1 MEAAKKLADLKSK
14 VARENPGN
22 KNSEA
27 KKNEILKKCEE
38 EFYALIGKNV
48 ENSGQSEEEKEAP
61 QGDEKK
67 LERKVSEKQASDRA
81 EILDNTGSRKDLEVK
96 EEDKNPS
103 AG

>member
-22 KNSEA
+22 KTFEM

-38 EFYALIGKNV
+38 EFYALIGKTD
-48 ENSGQSEEEKEAP
+48 ENAGPSEEEKEVP
-61 QGDEKK
+61 QGDENK

-81 EILDNTGSRKDLEVK
+81 EVLDNTGSGKDLEVK